1 MGLFRKRKV
10 ERPKSPLGNA
20 LFQYD
25 NIMKRDLSKIVNRM
39 LEQKSVNPKKADII
53 YKNICGKFDAIA
65 RDISRENLKVDYRS
79 DKIRYMIVD
88 IMSKVRIL
96 FNTAREHDFDQLK
109 MKEYKVVSTWNGIVN
124 LREIIKGKMKDIE
137 SDYL

>member
-25 NIMKRDLSKIVNRM
+25 NIIKRDLSKIVNRM